1 MAATI
6 VDSLPEENGPMREEA
21 ESLGRDAAVMAYL
34 GEAFIL
40 CTCSKDG

>member
-6 VDSLPEENGPMREEA
+6 VDSLPEENDPMREEA

-34 GEAFIL
+34 GESL
-40 CTCSKDG
+40 PL